1 MTSVDLVTIV
11 YGISPSPVEASHS
24 RTVSPNWSSYGEFVS
39 SKMSFGSLALET
51 S

>member
-1 MTSVDLVTIV
+1 MTIV
-11 YGISPSPVEASHS
+11 YGISPSLVEASHS
-24 RTVSPNWSSYGEFVS
+24 RTVSPNWSYEFPTKGGFVS